1 MTPVQTRVVVPDKNR
16 YIFSLMPFKRTVC
29 MGVALTAA
37 MIAASPLHAAESTA
51 TSVQVA
57 IDAALS
63 EDADVIAGT
72 AELRITNDTGVSI
85 GAIPLWLYPN
95 RFRES
100 GQNLDDRMIRWI
112 YPSGE
117 SEGGMDIAR
126 PAWNGSSLPSESIDL
141 RHIPLPESRYS
152 KGEVI
157 AWVRLPAP
165 LEPGATGTLR
175 LEFRVEI
182 PKRRGRFGRWKGVVS
197 LGGGWFPRP
206 LTDLTGKDT
215 TIPPEAIL
223 ADVRLEL
230 PARQGAVL
238 HDQVFEWNEKKRTIE
253 AGGLESESLV
263 LVVMDMMEVDRRTYE
278 WGEAFHVHR
287 DLRNKKATWKDTR
300 GGENELAPG
309 LKDLGETD
317 ISGRLFDVVGNTA
330 GIVREYAPRAPMCE
344 RIVLVEIPAWDRL
357 VQPGSGPVLVSNRI
371 WRMVRVEQGMWFH
384 DLAVARVVGAELTW
398 PVLRRI
404 EGPLH
409 RHITADVVG
418 SRIARSYSRDVH
430 QASKTIAEMIGFAS
444 FIPTVDNLL
453 YAPQVPFREVYS
465 QSIEEPDSLR
475 DEPWRFMNQLP
486 RGKRILGKL
495 EDLVGVDAAEQLVVR
510 MLAENAT
517 FDEVIDGSL
526 GEDHQWFFDQWY
538 GVYPRV
544 NYRVGEIEDIPLGDG
559 RIRHRVEVVREGEV
573 IREPVTVRITD
584 EDDVYKDVTWEGKG
598 QRGILEWI
606 SKAPV
611 DQVQVDPKARLVE
624 AAELTADHPLA
635 DNYEHLPWRPPML
648 TRFLIWGEV
657 TSGEP
662 YVQVG
667 FSLRRRYDVT
677 NSIAFGALY
686 TPRSYGGTVGYYR
699 YFGPK
704 RTLNARTWFL
714 GPSLGVTRF
723 RAVTEAD
730 PYLPE
735 DTRFA
740 ATAGSIG
747 FVVGRDNRSYFYDPR
762 NGLGFYVSGG
772 YSAGADDEGR
782 AVQMGRLSSNLV
794 AVASPAIR
802 HVFALSIGAMGLVG
816 NPTAAQ
822 LATLSVRK
830 ILRGFDVD
838 ETYGRVGMYVVGEYR
853 HTLFDASHIPVPP
866 MGWFD
871 RFQGVLFLGGG
882 TISRPSGYTGLFDES
897 RLYSEAGYG
906 LRIHTLAFGV
916 QQYVVALD
924 FAWAL
929 TPLNRQMPIE
939 QSDGTIAYQT
949 RNPFKI
955 VFGIM
960 QTF

>member
-1 MTPVQTRVVVPDKNR
+1 
-16 YIFSLMPFKRTVC
+16 MPFKRTVWI
-29 MGVALTAA
+29 GVALIATL
-37 MIAASPLHAAESTA
+37 IAASPLRADELTRAPDPVVIHAT
-51 TSVQVA
+51 
-57 IDAALS
+57 LS
-63 EDADVIAGT
+63 EDGDVIDGT
-72 AELRITNDTGVSI
+72 VELRITNDTGVSI

-100 GQNLDDRMIRWI
+100 GPNLDDRMIRWI

-117 SEGGMDIAR
+117 SEGGIDIAR
-126 PAWNGSSLPSESIDL
+126 PAWNGSSLSSGSIVL
-141 RHIPLPESRYS
+141 GHIPPPGNQHT
-152 KGEVI
+152 KGKVI
-157 AWVRLPAP
+157 ARVRLPAP

-175 LEFRVEI
+175 LDFRVEI

-206 LTDLTGKDT
+206 LTDLTGQDT
-215 TIPPEAIL
+215 TIPPEPIL
-223 ADVRLEL
+223 ADVRVEL
-230 PARQGAVL
+230 PARRGAVL
-238 HDQVFEWNEKKRTIE
+238 HNQVFEWSEKKRAVE
-253 AGGLESESLV
+253 AGGLETDSLV
-263 LVVMDMMEVDRRTYE
+263 LVVMDMMEIDTQTYE
-278 WGEAFHVHR
+278 WGEAIHVHR
-287 DLRNKKATWKDTR
+287 DLRNKKPTWKDTR
-300 GGENELAPG
+300 GGEDDLAPG

-330 GIVREYAPRAPMCE
+330 QIVRKYAPGASVCE

-371 WRMVRVEQGMWFH
+371 WRMVRVEQAMWFH
-384 DLAVARVVGAELTW
+384 DLAVARVVGAQLVW
-398 PVLRRI
+398 PVLHRI

-418 SRIARSYSRDVH
+418 SRIAGSYSRDVH
-430 QASKTIAEMIGFAS
+430 QASKTVAEMIGFAS

-465 QSIEEPDSLR
+465 QSVEEPDYLR

-510 MLAENAT
+510 MLGENAA
-517 FDEVIDGSL
+517 FEEVIAGSL

-538 GVYPRV
+538 GVYPQV
-544 NYRVGEIEDIPLGDG
+544 NYRLGKIEDIPLGDG
-559 RIRHRVEVVREGEV
+559 KIMHRVEVVREGEV

-584 EDDVYKDVTWEGKG
+584 KDKIYEDVSWEGDG
-598 QRGILEWI
+598 QRGVLEWI

-624 AAELTADHPLA
+624 AAELTANHPLA
-635 DNYEHLPWRPPML
+635 DNYEHLPWRLPML

-657 TSGEP
+657 TSGDP

-677 NSIAFGALY
+677 NSIAFGGLY

-714 GPSLGVTRF
+714 GPSLGVTRY

-730 PYLPE
+730 PHLPE

-762 NGLGFYVSGG
+762 DGLAFYVRGG

-782 AVQMGRLSSNLV
+782 AVQMGRLSSNFV
-794 AVASPAIR
+794 GIASPAIR

-822 LATLSVRK
+822 LATLSMRQ

-853 HTLFDASHIPVPP
+853 HTLFDASHVPVPP

-871 RFQGVLFLGGG
+871 RFQGVLFVGGG
-882 TISRPSGYTGLFDES
+882 TISKPSGYTGLFEES
-897 RLYSEAGYG
+897 RLYSEVGYG

-916 QQYVVALD
+916 QQYVIALD

-939 QSDGTIAYQT
+939 QSDGSIVYQI
-949 RNPFKI
+949 REPFKI